1 MNPIAYEEM
10 AEVEGNHWWFSGRRA
25 ILREVIRNLGL
36 GGTAKILEVG
46 AGTGGNLEMLADFG
60 TVAAVEMDDHARSI
74 ALEKTRGRFDIRAG
88 SFPDAVPSFATNFD
102 LICLF
107 DVLEHIDSDVE
118 TLGAIRNLLAPR
130 GRVLLTVPAYQWMW
144 SSHDAFLHHKRRY
157 SAAHLRSV
165 VTSAG
170 YRPSKLSYFNT
181 LLFPA
186 AALARIRD
194 RLVLAERPK
203 PTRVPPKP
211 VNHMLAGI
219 FSLERFVLPRMDLPY
234 GVSLLC
240 VIEAMPG
247 HSRVRDPARGT
258 A

>member
-25 ILREVIRNLGL
+25 ILRDVIRTLGL
-36 GGTAKILEVG
+36 GKSAQILEVG
-46 AGTGGNLEMLADFG
+46 AGTGGNLEMLAEFG
-60 TVAAVEMDDHARSI
+60 TVAAVEMDDHARSM

-88 SFPDAVPSFATNFD
+88 SFPDAVPSFATDFD

-118 TLGAIRNLLAPR
+118 TLGAIRNLLAKR

-165 VTSAG
+165 AASAG
-170 YRPSKLSYFNT
+170 YRLSKLSYFNT

-186 AALARIRD
+186 AALARVRD
-194 RLVLAERPK
+194 RLVIAERPK
-203 PTRVPPKP
+203 PTRVPSKP
-211 VNHMLAGI
+211 VNQVLATL
-219 FSLERFVLPRMDLPY
+219 FSLERFVVPRMDLPY

-240 VIEAMPG
+240 VIEAMPA
-247 HSRVRDPARGT
+247 HALVNEPAACT
-258 A
+258 S